1 MITLGGSSCD
11 NIVSKSS
18 AGRNVGDH
26 LGRELLWL
34 HRLEGLLGPN
44 VGDHFGREL
53 LRLHYLGELLV
64 LAEVALGSSS
74 CGCIVSRSCR
84 GRIVGDHIGRE
95 LLRQHR
101 LGEM

>member
-1 MITLGGSSCD
+1 MGQ
-11 NIVSKSS
+11 
-18 AGRNVGDH
+18 NVGDH
-26 LGRELLWL
+26 I
-34 HRLEGLLGPN
+34 
-44 VGDHFGREL
+44 GREL
-53 LRLHYLGELLV
+53 LRLHYLGELLWG

-101 LGEM
+101 LEEM